1 MLTTIQTNHP
11 SYPLARCLDG
21 TFTFAVNGALSDA
34 HNRPYYP
41 TTLEV
46 AMDRHE
52 ARFLI
57 QALIAQLAEITSTE
71 ITITIVGALARTARL
86 D

>member
-1 MLTTIQTNHP
+1 MLTTIQTNQTT
-11 SYPLARCLDG
+11 YTLARCLDG
-21 TFTFAVNGALSDA
+21 TFTFAVNGAQADA
-34 HNRPYYP
+34 YNRPYYP

-52 ARFLI
+52 ARFLV
-57 QALIAQLAEITSTE
+57 QALVAQLAETSASE
-71 ITITIVGALARTARL
+71 ITITVVGALARTARI